1 LALGFVPLGI
11 SIILWEY
18 FLRKARSDEKIE
30 YVNNELTNALSAR
43 LSKLDSLESHG
54 LIAIRPT
61 VSNVELKEFITKAKR
76 RLFILTPWLGFVEPT
91 VLEQI
96 FKEKASIKGFSL
108 KIILLHPDSMFLKK
122 RAEVVFGSGTSG
134 DYQSKKTLLILR
146 NAFRLI
152 QSNLVEVR
160 RYDSLRPF
168 LSFNAMIEPCWVCIS
183 TRERLLR
190 IHISKFAF

>member
-1 LALGFVPLGI
+1 MANSQDGTHPDWLERWLASQEPETRAGI
-11 SIILWEY
+11 EGYLASAKPAMRAAYIEGLSRRVESEASTRRRTEQKAAQQPDVQLRRVLTEY
-18 FLRKARSDEKIE
+18 GI
-30 YVNNELTNALSAR
+30 
-43 LSKLDSLESHG
+43 
-54 LIAIRPT
+54 
-61 VSNVELKEFITKAKR
+61 
-76 RLFILTPWLGFVEPT
+76 EPT

-134 DYQSKKTLLILR
+134 AYQSKKTLLILR

-160 RYDSLRPF
+160 THNSLPSVFIVQCDDRA
-168 LSFNAMIEPCWVCIS
+168 LLVCIS